1 MPDNR
6 GSEAMLLERRKMLS
20 LWLPVSMAAI
30 LSMGCEA
37 KERNM
42 EKFAWRPTES
52 AHRAYPIFILQ
63 AVFSCLDGTVVEVPA
78 HRNVNNGWGE
88 LGASVISGED
98 EKTLPTHLE
107 AAWFSYVEDKFY
119 AGSWDLPTRRLRDL
133 FSQPLPPDRTGTPG
147 RFSRLIIGFGLE
159 GHLSL
164 WTSGSGATV
173 EVAAWRAPT
182 TDIDWR
188 MVVDNP
194 KVSRRDYID
203 LVLNGRTTEEDRDR
217 LVRKGLPTGL
227 FEFYRRR
234 YAWSPR
240 TDGPVTPLK
249 AFIRY
254 ANGELETIP
263 QVVNT
268 GELTRERPVPLSMTV
283 EWKHDEFRYKARV
296 QLDEG
301 EALAAFAHMADISQG
316 QKMYMS
322 MEAGE
327 LGRTLTLS
335 LVGPHSRYAL
345 KRVQTEISRRAF

>member
-1 MPDNR
+1 
-6 GSEAMLLERRKMLS
+6 MLG
-20 LWLPVSMAAI
+20 LWLPASMAAF
-30 LSMGCEA
+30 LSTGCEG

-42 EKFAWRPTES
+42 EKFVWRPTES
-52 AHRAYPIFILQ
+52 AHRAYPILILQ
-63 AVFSCLDGTVVEVPA
+63 GTFTCVDGMVVEIPP

-88 LGASVISGED
+88 LGASVIAGVD
-98 EKTLPTHLE
+98 EKTLPAHLE

-119 AGSWDLPTRRLRDL
+119 AGSWDLPARRLRDL

-164 WTSGSGATV
+164 WASGPGATV

-182 TDIDWR
+182 ADIDWR

-203 LVLNGRTTEEDRDR
+203 LVLNGRTTEGDRDR
-217 LVRKGLPTGL
+217 LARKGLPTGL

-240 TDGPVTPLK
+240 TGGPVTPLK

-254 ANGELETIP
+254 ANGELETIL
-263 QVVNT
+263 QIVST
-268 GELTRERPVPLSMTV
+268 GEFTGEKPVPLSMTV
-283 EWKHDEFRYKARV
+283 EWKQDEFRYKARV

-301 EALAAFAHMADISQG
+301 ETLAAFAHMADLSRG

-327 LGRTLTLS
+327 LGRNLNLS
-335 LVGPHSRYAL
+335 LVGPQSRYAFEH
-345 KRVQTEISRRAF
+345 VQMEISRRAF